1 MDFDSYVKKTAI
13 MGVLKVFYHDPTVII
28 SIFFHYSADS
38 SILDSLSSG
47 IKDSDPLVSINAIM
61 ALD

>member
-13 MGVLKVFYHDPTVII
+13 MGVLKVFYHDPSVII
-28 SIFFHYSADS
+28 SNFHLYIGDS
-38 SILDSLSSG
+38 SILDSLSTA
-47 IKDSDPLVSINAIM
+47 IKDSDPLVSMNSIM